1 MTSKNLENLLK
12 GKTLLKEVKPETL
25 KDRAWIELSLQDHLI
40 PTYPFRAEPY
50 SMIGHSPYT
59 NQCRI
64 EDARFKTRL
73 NIFNIEEIEQDLDPS
88 YDRLGNFKTLESVD
102 ELMEFLNE
110 NNLTLED
117 FIDASSVEE
126 YPL

>member
-1 MTSKNLENLLK
+1 MIRTILQ
-12 GKTLLKEVKPETL
+12 GQTLVYEIKSDTPKC
-25 KDRAWIELSLQDHLI
+25 RAWIELSLQDHLI
-40 PTYPFRAEPY
+40 PAYPFRAEPY

-102 ELMEFLNE
+102 ELMEFLNN
-110 NNLTLED
+110 NNLTLEK
-117 FIDASSVEE
+117 FIDTSSVEE
-126 YPL
+126 HPL

>member
-1 MTSKNLENLLK
+1 M
-12 GKTLLKEVKPETL
+12 PQC
-25 KDRAWIELSLQDHLI
+25 RAWIELSLQDHLI
-40 PTYPFRAEPY
+40 PTYPFRVEPY
-50 SMIGHSPYT
+50 SMIGQSPYA

-64 EDARFKTRL
+64 EDARFKIRL

-88 YDRLGNFKTLESVD
+88 YDRLGNFKILESVD

>member
-1 MTSKNLENLLK
+1 MIR
-12 GKTLLKEVKPETL
+12 TLLQGQTL
-25 KDRAWIELSLQDHLI
+25 VYEITSDTPQCRAWVELSLQDHLI

-50 SMIGHSPYT
+50 SMIGHSPYA

-73 NIFNIEEIEQDLDPS
+73 NIFNAEEIEQDLDPS
-88 YDRLGNFKTLESVD
+88 YDRLGDFKTLESVD